1 MTAGSH
7 SSALP
12 SLGDGVTQLHRP
24 AGRSLALPQLV
35 VNDLLTGDG
44 ETFWVDTR
52 ETATT
57 YALSDLAPSERTLR
71 GVHIARAFT
80 AYQHH
85 TLVCKLVAQATPETN
100 LLVVPEI
107 DALYADDD
115 VPEYEGEDLLT
126 ASLTILRELATS
138 LGVRVLVTSAGTHL
152 SQLVAAHADTEITCT
167 ETALGFHYEAPD
179 FETLVYWGDGF
190 WQTTIPYWVEL
201 FGTVDEFDP
210 VIAAADNGW
219 FDAEA

>member
-1 MTAGSH
+1 MTVGSH

-35 VNDLLTGDG
+35 VNDLLTGEG
-44 ETFWVDTR
+44 ETLWIDTH
-52 ETATT
+52 ETAST
-57 YALSDLAPSERTLR
+57 YALYDLAPSEHALC
-71 GVHIARAFT
+71 GVRIARAFT

-85 TLVCKLVAQATPETN
+85 TLVCELVSQATPETT

-115 VPEYEGEDLLT
+115 VPDYEGEDLLR

-138 LGVRVLVTSAGTHL
+138 LGVRVLVTSAGTSL
-152 SQLVAAHADTEITCT
+152 SPLVAAHADTEITCT
-167 ETALGFHYEAPD
+167 ETALGYRYEAPD
-179 FETLVYWGDGF
+179 FETLVYWGEGF

-201 FGTVDEFDP
+201 FGSVDEFDP
-210 VIAAADNGW
+210 VITAADNGW